1 MSRQRICSEGGAE
14 KEVHYRIAVLGAA
27 EVGKSSIIS
36 QFLYDRFNSEYKE
49 TVEELYRGQYNIDG
63 IRLTLDILDTAGH
76 HEFPAM
82 RKLAISSSDAFILV
96 YSMTDNNSF
105 DEVKK
110 LREDII
116 AQREKV
122 PIVIVGNKS
131 DISSNVSPVDKETAA
146 SIACVDW
153 ETGFVQASAKD
164 NTNIVGIFQELLRL
178 SDFPQ
183 PLSPAVRRRRMSMP
197 TTSSSSN
204 SIHKHSRNSC
214 VVS

>member
-1 MSRQRICSEGGAE
+1 MSRQRICSEGGAD
-14 KEVHYRIAVLGAA
+14 KEVRYRIAVLGAVG
-27 EVGKSSIIS
+27 VGKSSIIS

-49 TVEELYRGQYNIDG
+49 TVEELHRGQYNIDG
-63 IRLTLDILDTAGH
+63 ILLTLDILDTAGH

-82 RKLAISSSDAFILV
+82 RKLAIGTSDAFILV
-96 YSMTDNNSF
+96 YSMTDTSSF
-105 DEVKK
+105 DEVQS
-110 LREDII
+110 LREEIL

-131 DISSNVSPVDKETAA
+131 DISSNISSIDKETVA

-153 ETGFVQASAKD
+153 ESAFVQASAKD

-178 SDFPQ
+178 SNFPQ
-183 PLSPAVRRRRMSMP
+183 PLSPAVRRRRLSMP
-197 TTSSSSN
+197 STSLSSS

-214 VVS
+214 VIS